1 MKKVAVKIVLLGLI
15 VSLCGCSSA
24 NKLAVTYEN
33 GSTGMMSTSKLIS
46 LKTTDERAFNTIESV
61 SGKAKIIEV
70 SLSQDNI
77 YNGYDDFSIVIKLNN
92 GCTLNARIDSDKLEE
107 IEGKPR
113 PAEPSLG
120 RDSLSSKT
128 MTYISNYRNSFYNGD
143 TIAFNNAKFSV
154 YGNNL
159 TLFCP
164 VDEVQNMQ

>member
-1 MKKVAVKIVLLGLI
+1 MKKIAVKIVLLGLI

-33 GSTGMMSTSKLIS
+33 GSTGKMSTSKLIS

-77 YNGYDDFSIVIKLNN
+77 YNGYDDFSIEIKLDN
-92 GCTLNARIDSDKLEE
+92 GCNLIAKIDSDKLEE

-113 PAEPSLG
+113 PTESG
-120 RDSLSSKT
+120 GKDSLSSKT
-128 MTYISNYRNSFYNGD
+128 MTYINNYRKSFYNGD
-143 TIAFNNAKFSV
+143 TIAFQNANFLV
-154 YGNNL
+154 YGNTL